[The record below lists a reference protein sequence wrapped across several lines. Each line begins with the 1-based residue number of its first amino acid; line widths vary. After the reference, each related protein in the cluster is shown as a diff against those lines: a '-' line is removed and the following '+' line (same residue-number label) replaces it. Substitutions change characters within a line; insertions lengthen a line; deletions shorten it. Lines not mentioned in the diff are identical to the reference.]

1 MDLTTLTAAV
11 DFDAVGTAL
20 LAVGSAIAVIYVGW
34 KGVKLV
40 LRGIRGA

>member
-11 DFDAVGTAL
+11 DFTDVGTAL
-20 LAVGSAIAVIYVGW
+20 VAVGAAIAAIYVGW